1 VSLLLAA
8 MGWLL
13 AVAAGLPLAVFAV
26 ELLAGLWPP
35 RRARKGAAVTA
46 QTAILIPAHDE
57 ERGIAPTLGALLE
70 RIPQGTRVLVV
81 ADNCTDETARVA
93 RKAGVEVIERN
104 APDARG
110 KSYALAFGR
119 DHLAQ
124 GGKIGAPDVVLVLD
138 ADCRLLPGSVTA
150 LAQAAVD
157 HGVPVQAVNLIEADL
172 SAPPMVQISRVAMVV
187 KNIYRSRGMQRL
199 GGAAL
204 LTGTGMAF
212 PWKLFAE
219 AELAT
224 GSIVEDLSLGI
235 AMTRAGNPPRLVGE
249 AGVRSAPADMADA
262 LSQRTRWEHGFLQ
275 VLKGQAVPVLLGGLR
290 SGSRAEILL
299 GLHLAVP
306 PLALLLMM
314 AAAALVLQAALALL
328 GGSVAALVTLGTL
341 TATVLVLVAVA
352 WLAEG
357 RAFLSGGALLRA
369 PLYVL
374 WKLPLYTS
382 FLRKPEANWKRTP
395 RRPPN

>member
-1 VSLLLAA
+1 VSVLLAA

-35 RRARKGAAVTA
+35 RRARKRPAVTA
-46 QTAILIPAHDE
+46 RTAILIPAHDE
-57 ERGIAPTLGALLE
+57 ERGIAATLGALLE
-70 RIPQGTRVLVV
+70 SIPQDTRVLVV

-172 SAPPMVQISRVAMVV
+172 AAPPMVQISSFAMLV
-187 KNIYRSRGMQRL
+187 KNLYRSRGMQRL

-235 AMTRAGNPPRLVGE
+235 AMTRAGSPPRLVGG

-262 LSQRTRWEHGFLQ
+262 LAQRTRWEHGFLQ

-290 SGSRAEILL
+290 SGSRAE
-299 GLHLAVP
+299 
-306 PLALLLMM
+306 
-314 AAAALVLQAALALL
+314 
-328 GGSVAALVTLGTL
+328 
-341 TATVLVLVAVA
+341 
-352 WLAEG
+352 
-357 RAFLSGGALLRA
+357 
-369 PLYVL
+369 
-374 WKLPLYTS
+374 
-382 FLRKPEANWKRTP
+382 EAGCDSSHCHPHPCT
-395 RRPPN
+395 

>member
-26 ELLAGLWPP
+26 ELLAGLWPAH
-35 RRARKGAAVTA
+35 RARKGTAVTA
-46 QTAILIPAHDE
+46 RTAILIPAHDE

-172 SAPPMVQISRVAMVV
+172 AAAPMVQISSFAMLV
-187 KNIYRSRGMQRL
+187 KNLYRSRGMQRL

-235 AMTRAGNPPRLVGE
+235 AMTRAGSPPRLVGG

-262 LSQRTRWEHGFLQ
+262 LAQRTRWEHGFLQ
-275 VLKGQAVPVLLGGLR
+275 VLKGQALPVLLGGLR

-328 GGSVAALVTLGTL
+328 GGSLAALVTLGTL

-374 WKLPLYTS
+374 WKLPLYAS

-395 RRPPN
+395 RRPPS